1 MSVQPSLVPVAAER
15 DSKQFVFCSCQPY
28 PQPSIRNL
36 IWAKSSKQYPTKCAF
51 MGHARGAVPSG
62 SSGWHGIITVIIVK
76 AHEYC
81 LIYLTECLWFISWTF
96 ATEMIWNL
104 LFRSSYTFW
113 FMKSKLHSC
122 WVTMVQHHLIFLKE
136 AQCSTCC
143 NLLSWDISSKMG
155 SHLHHG
161 DSH

>member
-1 MSVQPSLVPVAAER
+1 MAAEWH
-15 DSKQFVFCSCQPY
+15 SKQFAFCSCQPY

-36 IWAKSSKQYPTKCAF
+36 IWAKSSKQYAIKCTF
-51 MGHARGAVPSG
+51 VGHAHGAVPSG
-62 SSGWHGIITVIIVK
+62 SSGRHGIITEIIVK

-81 LIYLTECLWFISWTF
+81 LICLIEGLWCILRTF
-96 ATEMIWNL
+96 AIKMIWNL

-113 FMKSKLHSC
+113 FIKSKLHSC
-122 WVTMVQHHLIFLKE
+122 WVTIVRHHLIFLKE
-136 AQCSTCC
+136 TQCSTCC

-155 SHLHHG
+155 SHLHHI